1 MQPCS
6 GKGPGTR
13 AVSVCAQEG
22 GVHGA
27 RRWRTEEGALGGQKQ
42 PWPGGCKA
50 KDHQAERGPRD
61 PIPWGARW
69 GRPARRLGAG
79 DEVLH
84 PAFLLK
90 KGGGLR
96 RPQRQWRDL
105 GTLVSKPPSSS
116 FPEVVSG
123 ILATRS
129 AFRGPALGRGKR
141 GWRGWGGE
149 EPGSFKAFRA
159 ASSDWLGVRFA
170 SPFLP
175 SCLPPLVRVGEPAVR
190 GLCREGAGAR
200 RERADWGGGEAR
212 APGGLG
218 LRKVALHPRRER
230 GAVPGLSAT
239 DLQSPGS
246 LVLPHPECHT
256 SLPVPGG
263 LGWGS
268 LCDPRG

>member
-90 KGGGLR
+90 KGGGAETPPETVEGPGDPSLQATKLLLSR
-96 RPQRQWRDL
+96 SGFWNPSN
-105 GTLVSKPPSSS
+105 TLCFQGSS
-116 FPEVVSG
+116 PGEG
-123 ILATRS
+123 ETRV
-129 AFRGPALGRGKR
+129 AGVGRGGTGK
-141 GWRGWGGE
+141 
-149 EPGSFKAFRA
+149 F
-159 ASSDWLGVRFA
+159 
-170 SPFLP
+170 
-175 SCLPPLVRVGEPAVR
+175 
-190 GLCREGAGAR
+190 
-200 RERADWGGGEAR
+200 
-212 APGGLG
+212 
-218 LRKVALHPRRER
+218 
-230 GAVPGLSAT
+230 
-239 DLQSPGS
+239 
-246 LVLPHPECHT
+246 
-256 SLPVPGG
+256 
-263 LGWGS
+263 
-268 LCDPRG
+268 